1 MSATEAALEN
11 GVQKNENT
19 ALDSVRRLEE
29 TLDERQG
36 VEEAAAARIATARE
50 EAERIVGEARE
61 EAERDAAEHRR
72 RVFARADEEAGRV
85 LREAQAEDGA
95 LLALA
100 EGDRPAAARA
110 VVDLVL
116 PGTPGHEPGTGVS

>member
-1 MSATEAALEN
+1 MSATEATLEKK
-11 GVQKNENT
+11 VEKNENT

-29 TLDERQG
+29 TLDERHG
-36 VEEAAAARIATARE
+36 AEEAAAARIDAARE
-50 EAERIVGEARE
+50 EAGRIVREARE

-72 RVFARADEEAGRV
+72 RTLARADEEAGRV
-85 LREAQAEDGA
+85 IREADAEAGA

-116 PGTPGHEPGTGVS
+116 PGPPGHEPGTGVS